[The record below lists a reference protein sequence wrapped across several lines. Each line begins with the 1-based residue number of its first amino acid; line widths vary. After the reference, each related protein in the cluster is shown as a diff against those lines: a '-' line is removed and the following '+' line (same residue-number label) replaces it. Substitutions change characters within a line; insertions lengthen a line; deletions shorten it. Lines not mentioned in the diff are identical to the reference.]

1 MKTDINF
8 ERYVK
13 LVLHKMNRVDK
24 IRITSDALLQINT
37 VLNLYSTK
45 IIEISEGICKMN
57 NRKTISSGAIKSS
70 MFILQP
76 NSSYLRTSADK
87 TLKKFLSN
95 KGNGGDKATLANIT
109 LAPSR
114 VEKLMRKQSSLK
126 ISENAVIYFSGVLD
140 KFITELIDL
149 ARNHTLNRDAKTI
162 NTSDIYNTFYDDEE
176 FNAFAKMINF
186 AIAGGGVER
195 NVSYKILKK
204 AEAKREAK
212 EEREKEAKAK
222 KK

>member
-24 IRITSDALLQINT
+24 IRITSDALMQINT

-45 IIEISEGICKMN
+45 ITEISEGICKMN

-70 MFILQP
+70 MFLLQP
-76 NSSYLRTSADK
+76 NSSSYLRTSADK

-114 VEKLMRKQSSLK
+114 VEKLMRTQSSLK

-140 KFITELIDL
+140 KLITEFIEL
-149 ARNHTLNRDAKTI
+149 ARNHTLYRDAKTI
-162 NTSDIYNTFYDDEE
+162 NTSDIHSTFYDDED
-176 FNAFAKMINF
+176 FNSFAKVINF
-186 AIAGGGVER
+186 TVAGGGVEQ
-195 NVSYKILKK
+195 NISYKIIKKASEKREAK
-204 AEAKREAK
+204 AEAKAK
-212 EEREKEAKAK
+212 RK
-222 KK
+222 